1 MAPQTATVIFAVGI
15 VGLFWLNRD
24 KSARPSKALWLPVIW
39 VSISGSRSVSTWL
52 GMDAGPEI
60 PGQLPPVSLLDQAI
74 AGALILLATIV
85 LLQRRRDA
93 VAVLRASWPIVL
105 YFAFSLASLIASDF
119 PGWGFKRWVRAL
131 GDVVM
136 VLIVVTDAQPA
147 AALRRLFSR
156 VGFVLLPLSMLF
168 IRYYPG
174 LGREFGEY
182 GNEIVNTGVTTNKN
196 ALGGLAFVIGLG
208 TLWQVMALLRDKKQ
222 PHRNRRLLAQSV
234 LLCIGVSLLSTAHSA
249 TSGTSFVIGAAFML
263 ATSLAFIRRTPSSV
277 HALVFAILLGG
288 SLTFLLGGRATLA
301 QAVGRQSNFTGRTD
315 IWKDVIPMVPNPIV
329 GAGFETFW
337 CGPRVARF
345 YAVHGGI
352 SMTNEAHNGYIE
364 VYLNLGWIGVG
375 LIALLLGQ
383 GYRRTVGAFRR
394 DRALGAL
401 LVAYVVTAVPFNI
414 TEAGFRMLSLSW
426 FFLLLS
432 IVAAS
437 RVISDGE
444 TMSEPGRERA
454 EHPAGN
460 SHVLDREPAWMGS
473 CGPQFLGGTIG
484 AQRRL

>member
-1 MAPQTATVIFAVGI
+1 
-15 VGLFWLNRD
+15 
-24 KSARPSKALWLPVIW
+24 
-39 VSISGSRSVSTWL
+39 
-52 GMDAGPEI
+52 
-60 PGQLPPVSLLDQAI
+60 
-74 AGALILLATIV
+74 
-85 LLQRRRDA
+85 
-93 VAVLRASWPIVL
+93 
-105 YFAFSLASLIASDF
+105 
-119 PGWGFKRWVRAL
+119 
-131 GDVVM
+131 
-136 VLIVVTDAQPA
+136 
-147 AALRRLFSR
+147 
-156 VGFVLLPLSMLF
+156 
-168 IRYYPG
+168 
-174 LGREFGEY
+174 
-182 GNEIVNTGVTTNKN
+182 
-196 ALGGLAFVIGLG
+196 
-208 TLWQVMALLRDKKQ
+208 
-222 PHRNRRLLAQSV
+222 
-234 LLCIGVSLLSTAHSA
+234 
-249 TSGTSFVIGAAFML
+249 
-263 ATSLAFIRRTPSSV
+263 
-277 HALVFAILLGG
+277 
-288 SLTFLLGGRATLA
+288 
-301 QAVGRQSNFTGRTD
+301 
-315 IWKDVIPMVPNPIV
+315 
-329 GAGFETFW
+329 
-337 CGPRVARF
+337 
-345 YAVHGGI
+345 
-352 SMTNEAHNGYIE
+352 MTNEAHNGYIE